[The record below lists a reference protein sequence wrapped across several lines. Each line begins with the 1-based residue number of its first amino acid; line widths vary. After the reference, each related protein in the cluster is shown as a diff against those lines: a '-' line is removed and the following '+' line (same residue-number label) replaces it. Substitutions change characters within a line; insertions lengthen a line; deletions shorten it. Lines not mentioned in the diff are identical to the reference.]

1 MDFEQIK
8 KEVEKVLSPK
18 RFNHSMGVAKRAEE
32 LAKIY
37 GEDEQ
42 KAKIIGIAHDIAKE
56 MPKEEAIKY
65 VKENGII
72 FDEIEKQE
80 LGLWHSKIGAS
91 LATKK
96 FGFTLDMAQAI
107 VYHTTGNVNMSTMDK
122 IIYLADKTEEN
133 RDYIDLEI
141 AREISNQNL
150 DEGMLYVAKVAI
162 EYSLKKQSLI
172 HPDTINLIN
181 QIIANKKEQER
192 IS

>member
-8 KEVEKVLSPK
+8 NEVEKVLSPK
-18 RFNHSMGVAKRAEE
+18 RFNHSMGVAKRAVE

-37 GEDEQ
+37 GEDEE
-42 KAKIIGIAHDIAKE
+42 KARIIGIAHDIAKE
-56 MPKEEAIKY
+56 MQKEEAILY

-72 FDEIEKQE
+72 FDEIEE
-80 LGLWHSKIGAS
+80 REPSLWHSKIGADV
-91 LATKK
+91 AIKK
-96 FGFTLDMAQAI
+96 FGFTKSMAQAI

-133 RDYIDLEI
+133 RDYIDLEK
-141 AREISNQNL
+141 AKEISNKNL
-150 DEGMLYVAKVAI
+150 DEGVLYVAKVAI

-181 QIIANKKEQER
+181 KIIIEKKNNE
-192 IS
+192 